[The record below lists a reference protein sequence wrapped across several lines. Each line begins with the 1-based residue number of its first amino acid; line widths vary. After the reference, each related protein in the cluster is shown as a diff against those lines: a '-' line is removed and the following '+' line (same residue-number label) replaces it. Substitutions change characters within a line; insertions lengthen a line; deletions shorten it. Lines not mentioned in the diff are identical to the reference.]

1 MREISMPLDENKLNS
16 IVQQVIADIGA
27 VFHAPLVLIGEKCG
41 LFKAMAGQGQITSTL
56 LAERTGTS
64 ERYVR
69 EWLPAMAAG
78 GYVNYHPDTERYS
91 LSEEQASVFADE
103 NSPVYLA
110 GAFQAATAALRSEAH
125 IADAFQSGKGFGW
138 DEHDHDLAHGGN
150 RFYTPNYVTHLLK
163 TWIPS
168 LDGVE
173 AKLHKGASVADI
185 GCGYGTST
193 IIMAQA
199 FPQSTFHASD
209 PHEPSISA
217 ARRKAEEAGVS
228 DRIQF
233 EVASGTTFTGNNFDF
248 VTAFD
253 CLHDMGS
260 PVAAAAHVLKSLK
273 DDGTWMIVEPF
284 AGDRVEDN
292 LTPIGRLYYCASVLL
307 CVPCALD
314 QEGGEA
320 LGGQA
325 GEARLREVITA
336 GGFKHFRRAT
346 ATPIN
351 IVYEAQP

>member
-1 MREISMPLDENKLNS
+1 MALDEQKLND
-16 IVQQVIADIGA
+16 IIQKVISDIGA

-41 LFKAMAGQGQITSTL
+41 LFKAMAGRGQITPQF
-56 LAERTGTS
+56 LAKRTGTA

-78 GYVNYHPDTERYS
+78 GYVTYHPDTENYS
-91 LSEEQASVFADE
+91 LSEEQTCAFADE
-103 NSPVYLA
+103 NSPGYLA
-110 GAFQAATAALRSEAH
+110 GAFQAATAAIRSEAH
-125 IADAFQSGKGFGW
+125 ITQAFQSGKGFGW
-138 DEHDHDLAHGGN
+138 DQHDHDMAHGGN
-150 RFYTPNYVTHLLK
+150 RFYTPNYLTHLSQS
-163 TWIPS
+163 WIPS

-173 AKLHKGASVADI
+173 AKLHKGALVADI

-193 IIMAQA
+193 IIMAQT

-209 PHEPSISA
+209 PHEASIIA
-217 ARRKAEEAGVS
+217 ARRNAEEAGVF

-233 EVASGTTFTGNNFDF
+233 EVASGTTFTGSNYDF

-253 CLHDMGS
+253 CLHDMGN

-336 GGFKHFRRAT
+336 GGFNHFRRAT

-351 IVYEAQP
+351 IVYEARP

>member
-1 MREISMPLDENKLNS
+1 MRENSMPLDEDKLNN
-16 IVQQVIADIGA
+16 IVQQVIKDIGA

-41 LFKAMAGQGQITSTL
+41 LFKAMSGQGQITAQL
-56 LAERTGTS
+56 LAKRTGTS

-69 EWLPAMAAG
+69 EWLPAMASG
-78 GYVNYHPDTERYS
+78 GYVNYHPDTEHYS
-91 LSEEQASVFADE
+91 LSEEQACAFADE

-110 GAFQAATAALRSEAH
+110 GAFQAATAAIRSEDH
-125 IADAFQSGKGFGW
+125 ITDAFQSGKGFGW
-138 DEHDHDLAHGGN
+138 DEHDHDMAHGGN
-150 RFYTPNYVTHLLK
+150 RFYTPNYLTHLLQ

-209 PHEPSISA
+209 PHEASIIA
-217 ARRKAEEAGVS
+217 ARLKAEEAGVS

-233 EVASGTTFTGNNFDF
+233 EVASGTTFTGNHFDF

-253 CLHDMGS
+253 CLHDMGN
-260 PVAAAAHVLKSLK
+260 PKAAAAHVLKSLK
-273 DDGTWMIVEPF
+273 GDGTWMIVEPF

-346 ATPIN
+346 ATAIN
-351 IVYEAQP
+351 IVYEARP

>member
-1 MREISMPLDENKLNS
+1 MGLKRNCTKVLPLQISAAGMAHLLLLWHRHFLNPLFMPL
-16 IVQQVIADIGA
+16 I
-27 VFHAPLVLIGEKCG
+27 
-41 LFKAMAGQGQITSTL
+41 
-56 LAERTGTS
+56 
-64 ERYVR
+64 
-69 EWLPAMAAG
+69 
-78 GYVNYHPDTERYS
+78 
-91 LSEEQASVFADE
+91 
-103 NSPVYLA
+103 
-110 GAFQAATAALRSEAH
+110 
-125 IADAFQSGKGFGW
+125 
-138 DEHDHDLAHGGN
+138 
-150 RFYTPNYVTHLLK
+150 
-163 TWIPS
+163 
-168 LDGVE
+168 
-173 AKLHKGASVADI
+173 
-185 GCGYGTST
+185 
-193 IIMAQA
+193 
-199 FPQSTFHASD
+199 